1 MLSVIYALSV
11 ANKPYMQS
19 VVMLSVVE
27 SFNMKAELGEGM
39 GPINFWL
46 NAVRPIDFLAK

>member
-27 SFNMKAELGEGM
+27 PNVQLE
-39 GPINFWL
+39 PT
-46 NAVRPIDFLAK
+46 AVAQ